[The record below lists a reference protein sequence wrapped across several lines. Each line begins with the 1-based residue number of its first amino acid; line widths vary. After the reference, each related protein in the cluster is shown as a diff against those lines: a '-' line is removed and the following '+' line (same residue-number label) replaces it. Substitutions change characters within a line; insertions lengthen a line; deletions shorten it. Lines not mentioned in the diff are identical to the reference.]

1 MSDSRTSGGVGAW
14 VAHQVAMPSI
24 AAKAVGDWSLR
35 YARPENFYEA
45 PRPDGTLYRTK
56 SWS

>member
-24 AAKAVGDWSLR
+24 AAKAVGEWR
-35 YARPENFYEA
+35 HARPANFYEA
-45 PRPDGTLYRTK
+45 PWPDGTLYLTK